1 MRPLGNLRQSLF
13 CIRKRALTWALLKLG
28 GDYVVTVYVTL
39 ILKGY
44 KTFAQVPANLQPAVK
59 SELEAL
65 GLGTDGKPLFEG
77 EAVS

>member
-1 MRPLGNLRQSLF
+1 MRPLDNLRQSLF

-44 KTFAQVPANLQPAVK
+44 KTFAQVPVNLQPAVK
-59 SELEAL
+59 AELEAL

>member
-1 MRPLGNLRQSLF
+1 MRRLVNYRRSLV

-44 KTFAQVPANLQPAVK
+44 KTFEQVPVNLQPAVK
-59 SELEAL
+59 AELEAL
-65 GLGTDGKPLFEG
+65 GLGTDGKPLNDG
-77 EAVS
+77 GAVA